1 MKKKLRIY
9 FLCLILLLSG
19 FSSCVNSLDDL
30 CDQYNENYKK
40 NTILEY
46 RSQMQSE
53 QAEHEDETQKKP
65 GDIDFNQDE
74 MLFEEYFVYDDGTL
88 NLAAPPDCYAYSW
101 TVRDPSK
108 GYAVVTIAKYWD
120 GTTNAS
126 EYNEREFVIYIP
138 DSGLEP
144 KTYQL
149 TLTLR
154 DREGNKYE
162 DVCGLIVYEHYN
174 YKRDDGTTII
184 DPRDPRSNDTG

>member
-46 RSQMQSE
+46 LSQMQSE
-53 QAEHEDETQKKP
+53 QAKHEDETQKKP

-88 NLAAPPDCYAYSW
+88 NLAAPPDCY
-101 TVRDPSK
+101 
-108 GYAVVTIAKYWD
+108 
-120 GTTNAS
+120 
-126 EYNEREFVIYIP
+126 
-138 DSGLEP
+138 EP
-144 KTYQL
+144 TEKPNTFFFQKTKI
-149 TLTLR
+149 R
-154 DREGNKYE
+154 
-162 DVCGLIVYEHYN
+162 
-174 YKRDDGTTII
+174 
-184 DPRDPRSNDTG
+184 